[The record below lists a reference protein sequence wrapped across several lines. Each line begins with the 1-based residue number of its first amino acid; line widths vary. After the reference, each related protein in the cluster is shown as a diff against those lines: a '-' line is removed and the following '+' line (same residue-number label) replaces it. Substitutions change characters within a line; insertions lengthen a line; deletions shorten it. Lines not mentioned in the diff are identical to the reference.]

1 MLENIIVLLKDIA
14 NTHNIFSLVTLQIF
28 KRRLT
33 K

>member
-14 NTHNIFSLVTLQIF
+14 NTRNIFFFVTLQIF